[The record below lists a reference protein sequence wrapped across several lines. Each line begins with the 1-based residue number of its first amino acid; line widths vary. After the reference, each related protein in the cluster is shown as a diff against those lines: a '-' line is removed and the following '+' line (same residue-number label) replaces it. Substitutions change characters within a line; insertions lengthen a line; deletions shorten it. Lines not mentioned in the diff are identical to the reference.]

1 VTFSKSHLILGSNL
15 RLFLGTLSLTVVAKT
30 FIKYLINNLLTFLYV
45 FFAFI
50 NTIVLYFIGF
60 GISKLFTYLLK

>member
-1 VTFSKSHLILGSNL
+1 MTFSKSHLILGSNL
-15 RLFLGTLSLTVVAKT
+15 GLFLGTLSLTVVAKT
-30 FIKYLINNLLTFLYV
+30 FIKYLINNLLTLLYV
-45 FFAFI
+45 FSAFI